1 MTTATT
7 TGDIM
12 AEMLDPET
20 QNTSQQQQQQQQQ
33 PPPPPPLQ
41 DRPASNY
48 PHSSTDDLSSLSKP
62 PVDKSS
68 RHRHASSSSSSS
80 KSHGSASVSASS
92 TSLSS
97 GHLEAL
103 HQQQQQHQQHQ
114 QDEIASIENATRL
127 STVQTRTST
136 FSSASRPPDFEVVF
150 AVNDPENP
158 KNWPLWYR
166 CWTIFAC
173 SYSTWVVVLYSSS
186 YTAIVPGLMKE
197 YHVTNQPVAT
207 LGLTTYLFGLA
218 IGCLALA
225 PLSELYGRR
234 PIYLI
239 SLGVFALLILPC
251 AMPSSLAE
259 IIVVRFFGAL
269 FGAVMVSNSPATV
282 VDIAHPDYLAL
293 CMAVTSIAP
302 LNGPVTGPLIGGFAY
317 QYLGFRWANWIVLI
331 LSGAAIL
338 FMATIRETYAP
349 AILRAKAARLRNST
363 GDDRY
368 WSRFDQKVSTLQLL
382 KTNLSRPFIL
392 AATEPILWFFNTW
405 ISLVYAILY
414 LCFVA
419 YPIVFKE
426 HRGWST
432 GQVGLA
438 FLGMGCGTVASI
450 VLEPFWR
457 SIINKRTSKF
467 DTETGRPA
475 PEAQA
480 YIMTIGAI
488 LTAFGQLAFS
498 WTCLPV
504 SIHWIVPI
512 IFGVPFGMGN
522 TISFIYGSNYLAGAY
537 GLYAASALAANS
549 FLRSVAGGVLPLA
562 GPSMYRNLTP
572 QIAGT
577 ILGVLEVLLIPIPI
591 IFYQYGERIRGRSRV
606 IRMMREEQAREDRRR
621 IKGDKG
627 ERERRGGGGGF
638 VEDDEK
644 NEEGP
649 PGRGEGDQREG
660 MVETTMTMTGEGQG
674 QREVSGEGVVVPSS
688 ALTTSGVLG
697 EKTARKMGDEVV

>member
-1 MTTATT
+1 
-7 TGDIM
+7 
-12 AEMLDPET
+12 
-20 QNTSQQQQQQQQQ
+20 
-33 PPPPPPLQ
+33 
-41 DRPASNY
+41 
-48 PHSSTDDLSSLSKP
+48 
-62 PVDKSS
+62 
-68 RHRHASSSSSSS
+68 
-80 KSHGSASVSASS
+80 
-92 TSLSS
+92 
-97 GHLEAL
+97 
-103 HQQQQQHQQHQ
+103 
-114 QDEIASIENATRL
+114 
-127 STVQTRTST
+127 
-136 FSSASRPPDFEVVF
+136 
-150 AVNDPENP
+150 
-158 KNWPLWYR
+158 
-166 CWTIFAC
+166 
-173 SYSTWVVVLYSSS
+173 
-186 YTAIVPGLMKE
+186 
-197 YHVTNQPVAT
+197 
-207 LGLTTYLFGLA
+207 
-218 IGCLALA
+218 
-225 PLSELYGRR
+225 
-234 PIYLI
+234 
-239 SLGVFALLILPC
+239 
-251 AMPSSLAE
+251 
-259 IIVVRFFGAL
+259 
-269 FGAVMVSNSPATV
+269 MVSNSPATV
-282 VDIAHPDYLAL
+282 VDIANPDYLAL

-331 LSGAAIL
+331 LSGAAVI

-349 AILRAKAARLRNST
+349 AILRTKAARLRKET

-368 WSRFDQKVSTLQLL
+368 WSRFDQKVSTIQLL

-457 SIINKRTSKF
+457 SIINKRHNKY
-467 DTETGRPA
+467 DPETGRPA

-480 YIMTIGAI
+480 YVMTIGAV

-504 SIHWIVPI
+504 RIHWIVPI

-562 GPSMYRNLTP
+562 GPAMYRNLTP

-591 IFYQYGERIRGRSRV
+591 IFYKYGERIRGKSKV
-606 IRMMREEQAREDRRR
+606 IRIMREEQAREDKRRLR
-621 IKGDKG
+621 QG
-627 ERERRGGGGGF
+627 ERERVRGRRGGVVGGGG
-638 VEDDEK
+638 DEEK
-644 NEEGP
+644 G
-649 PGRGEGDQREG
+649 GEGTDRPVGTDGHDGGVIG
-660 MVETTMTMTGEGQG
+660 MDMDITERTTGEG
-674 QREVSGEGVVVPSS
+674 EVSGEGVVVPSS
-688 ALTTSGVLG
+688 LGTEGSLG
-697 EKTARKMGDEVV
+697 EKNTTTKKRGDDAV

>member
-1 MTTATT
+1 MTTT

-12 AEMLDPET
+12 AKMLDPKT
-20 QNTSQQQQQQQQQ
+20 QYTASQQHPPPA
-33 PPPPPPLQ
+33 PPPPAQ
-41 DRPASNY
+41 DPPASNY
-48 PHSSTDDLSSLSKP
+48 PLSSTDDVSSLSKP
-62 PVDKSS
+62 PVNEPS
-68 RHRHASSSSSSS
+68 RHRHSSSSH
-80 KSHGSASVSASS
+80 SHSG

-97 GHLEAL
+97 GGLEAL
-103 HQQQQQHQQHQ
+103 H

-136 FSSASRPPDFEVVF
+136 FSSASRPPDYEVVF
-150 AVNDPENP
+150 TSCDPENP

-166 CWTIFAC
+166 CWIIFAC

-186 YTAIVPGLMKE
+186 YTATVPGLMKE

-218 IGCLALA
+218 CGCLALA

-234 PIYLI
+234 PIYLV
-239 SLGVFALLILPC
+239 SLVMFALLILPC

-282 VDIAHPDYLAL
+282 VDIANPDYLAL

-302 LNGPVTGPLIGGFAY
+302 LNGPVTGPLIGGFAS

-331 LSGAAIL
+331 LSGAAVI

-349 AILRAKAARLRNST
+349 AILRAKAARLRKET

-368 WSRFDQKVSTLQLL
+368 WSRFDQKVSTIQLL

-457 SIINKRTSKF
+457 SIINKRTSKY
-467 DTETGRPA
+467 DPETGRPA

-480 YIMTIGAI
+480 YVMTIGAI

-504 SIHWIVPI
+504 SIHWVVPI

-591 IFYQYGERIRGRSRV
+591 IFYRYGDRIRGRSKV
-606 IRMMREEQAREDRRR
+606 IRVMREEQARDDKRRL
-621 IKGDKG
+621 GQS
-627 ERERRGGGGGF
+627 ERVRKRCAE
-638 VEDDEK
+638 EK
-644 NEEGP
+644 NEEGAHD
-649 PGRGEGDQREG
+649 GHGV
-660 MVETTMTMTGEGQG
+660 MKTETET
-674 QREVSGEGVVVPSS
+674 GEGVVVAGSRM
-688 ALTTSGVLG
+688 T
-697 EKTARKMGDEVV
+697 KKGDEAV

>member
-1 MTTATT
+1 M
-7 TGDIM
+7 
-12 AEMLDPET
+12 
-20 QNTSQQQQQQQQQ
+20 
-33 PPPPPPLQ
+33 
-41 DRPASNY
+41 
-48 PHSSTDDLSSLSKP
+48 
-62 PVDKSS
+62 V
-68 RHRHASSSSSSS
+68 
-80 KSHGSASVSASS
+80 
-92 TSLSS
+92 
-97 GHLEAL
+97 
-103 HQQQQQHQQHQ
+103 
-114 QDEIASIENATRL
+114 
-127 STVQTRTST
+127 
-136 FSSASRPPDFEVVF
+136 
-150 AVNDPENP
+150 
-158 KNWPLWYR
+158 
-166 CWTIFAC
+166 
-173 SYSTWVVVLYSSS
+173 
-186 YTAIVPGLMKE
+186 
-197 YHVTNQPVAT
+197 
-207 LGLTTYLFGLA
+207 
-218 IGCLALA
+218 
-225 PLSELYGRR
+225 
-234 PIYLI
+234 

-251 AMPSSLAE
+251 AMPGGLAE

-331 LSGAAIL
+331 LSGAAVI

-349 AILRAKAARLRNST
+349 AILRARAARLRKET

-368 WSRFDQKVSTLQLL
+368 WSRFDQKVSTIQLL

-457 SIINKRTSKF
+457 SIINKRTSKY
-467 DTETGRPA
+467 DPETGRPA

-480 YIMTIGAI
+480 YVMTIGAC
-488 LTAFGQLAFS
+488 LTAVGQLAFS

-504 SIHWIVPI
+504 TIHWIVPI

-591 IFYQYGERIRGRSRV
+591 IFYRYGDRIRGRSKV
-606 IRMMREEQAREDRRR
+606 IRLMREEQAREDRRR
-621 IKGDKG
+621 FKHG
-627 ERERRGGGGGF
+627 ERARR
-638 VEDDEK
+638 
-644 NEEGP
+644 
-649 PGRGEGDQREG
+649 GRGEKDEEAEVEG
-660 MVETTMTMTGEGQG
+660 AEGVLSERTGEG
-674 QREVSGEGVVVPSS
+674 EVSGEGVVVASS
-688 ALTTSGVLG
+688 LGMSSGTNG
-697 EKTARKMGDEVV
+697 KKTVRNGDEAV